1 MADIVIPGEISG
13 RRYGFTIS
21 GAEPTIDERKRI
33 DAILRQQEGAFAKD
47 YEQKYGQS
55 ATPGQGSG
63 FLNRA
68 GEFGKGIGAGV
79 VGTLENVS
87 LGAAAL
93 LPQNLEDPTRE
104 FIRSTGYALTPQA
117 DIGLED
123 TIEGKLGQG
132 LGSFATFGLASS
144 IPYAGPIIAGLSGM
158 GEASE
163 RAYAADA
170 TPEQRALATAF
181 GAPIGLFELLPVKSL
196 GFLKNN
202 FSSYLGKIF
211 LEGGI
216 EGAQE
221 AASELAQNLV
231 EQGIYNPEKGT
242 IEGTG
247 ESFGVGAGTGAI
259 VQALLGLLPGK
270 TRGGAATTTPDQAE
284 MFPTEDLGQA
294 PARATPDQAE
304 MFPTENLG
312 QAPAQPDERQL
323 DLFNPEQI
331 AQRARDERQLDLFDN
346 PEQIAQRARDEAIA
360 ILREE
365 TEFAKRVAQT
375 ASRTASLDTLGAA
388 DPEEAKIA
396 ETAAEAD
403 RRAEEAALANKTA
416 PAFGAV
422 IDLPAFND
430 EEFDAQADAIA
441 AARPQPA
448 KTVVA
453 EPVTAQLDLAAQKL
467 AAEKLKS
474 TVDAPQRDLFGGG
487 TEDAVI
493 ESGNQPSDSV
503 LEQGDTGADTGGGSS
518 AGTGKADN
526 QRLGDGQPP
535 TADVG
540 TGEGIQ
546 SSALIN
552 RVKATLK
559 KEATTGLKG
568 TDATKPIQALNI
580 IANMTVGGQK
590 IGREKATLIV
600 KDLQK
605 QGFLEEPNF
614 RGEAKL
620 SSTRNDAP
628 AGAVAQPSTLD
639 TPIAP
644 PQLNID
650 NPAGTWLEGKIE
662 RAQKDKAD
670 AEPDTYK
677 ANLGNSAGVTGWFEK
692 PLNLDPKMLAKFKGA
707 MGEEKIRTSSPKLKR
722 LQKDIAEEGYKP
734 EAILIHVREDGTP
747 FIVDGNHRVT
757 EAAASGRQSIPVEIK
772 YLRGAEAVDGPLNPS
787 ILSGNAAADG
797 TEITT
802 ALLDTW
808 GVPKLAPAYK
818 AVENREEDT
827 IIRAELRKLVNNEYF
842 KGNKEAIRNFLDE
855 EPTLFDLAAAD
866 AAQEGSDPTASLMQA
881 PTPKAPELG
890 QTGLDFNAP
899 APVETKG
906 QPFLPLLQTQ
916 GGTEQRLLPVQTIG
930 TGYYA
935 QTEDGQDESIGGTE
949 LLSVES
955 LAGFNERIKR
965 DKLEPTGV
973 VAPFKPSAG
982 TGPNA
987 APGGPTPVGATFKPV
1002 FRGMGR
1008 EVPVDVQK
1016 LVKKGKV
1023 TPAQYDAIEANME
1036 RQANA
1041 VQTAKLRE
1049 LWDKQWPMPTAA
1061 ELEVAIGKFLDA
1073 NPDRREAYSTVNLA
1087 NYKPNDLLDHPRL
1100 ALEFFIAENDRT
1112 EVDPTTSRDKKR
1124 IVNLLAPRQGDV
1136 AKGQSKE
1143 DRTEARHAKTYF
1155 GKYARP
1161 VDAFW
1166 HIAADVKAKRTG
1178 YRDAKNKEQS
1188 DLDKADESKL
1198 QALGLSDKLS
1208 AAESVFFKGTSQ
1220 SNAEAA
1226 MRWVNKNL
1234 SPEAQFEIKKFLNLE
1249 GGGERRL
1256 KNRRIIDIAK
1266 GAAGQDRARV
1276 TEDQRN
1282 QLQEQIAAEGLLQN
1296 ALSNTLAIRLALQA
1310 VYSKEEIDYLR
1321 YEQRKTPRK
1330 GKEANVDYVL
1340 RDFQERTG
1348 IDPEKLTDNEV
1359 IGVYDDYIFQNLTYP
1374 RQRLEEL
1381 GAAYANATA
1390 GKVIVKRKSGADQV
1404 QGLRAAE
1411 IEKFIN
1417 DIKKGSTTN
1426 STNARIYSMES
1437 MLDEQLHPGVIGA
1450 LRNGDIKLALRALER
1465 TAADPIIASLARRLI
1480 PFIGDL
1486 KIVFKNGVTFAG
1498 QPALGIYDGATNT
1511 ATLNDNM
1518 PISANT
1524 LLHEIAHAATAT
1536 EIAKPNSPV
1545 RAQLEELLNDVRE
1558 RLIEEGQVVPAN
1570 VDEFIAESMSNPAF
1584 RKAMARIH
1592 PKGKTLSALD
1602 RFLNTVGN
1610 FLRRIIALPTKDIN
1624 TAMDVADTAINS
1636 ILAPSAAS
1644 RDVGIMPRLSTPQ
1657 GVKNIISNLGAIA
1670 DSFVPMDAKAK
1681 QRYADDFKGWLN
1693 GASDVTKNVLLGLSN
1708 FHILTDVAV
1717 KYNIIG
1723 AFDLGKV
1730 MRELGSSSMQSDQE
1744 VDGVLKTAQTWVKK
1758 NPQMKATFDRIVT
1771 QSTIWGVLPGKSR
1784 DQAVLAYG
1792 KDKKKFAKWEQL
1804 NKEWNKNL
1812 NKEGRELY
1820 NLMRSLYEKQYNK
1833 LRDAIFAKID
1843 YATAGNPELAKRL
1856 KLGLFA
1862 KLFQKNTMEPYF
1874 PLARRGRYWI
1884 EYNAR
1889 TENGIEVV
1897 KESFAKPMERDRAMA
1912 DLQAEAALPGNPSNL
1927 SLNRDG
1933 TIEGLTKYNGNDI
1946 FSKSN
1951 APDAQF
1957 VQEIV
1962 KLVKAKAAMSSDP
1975 KIKDR
1980 SAQLEEEIV
1989 NLFIDALPETSFF
2002 RSLQR
2007 RKNTPGYI
2015 EDSID
2020 AMRVKGYS
2028 LGRQAAR
2035 YEKSIEMRS
2044 IVDNLKSQLRYNADE
2059 TKASVIRE
2067 LIERANMVMYPTTG
2081 GFERA
2086 YQAANRTAFL
2096 YTLGFNA
2103 SSAIVNL
2110 SSIPIVVLPYLA
2122 GRYGYAKTAKAM
2134 QAATGLYMGSGFN
2147 REVNLPTEF
2156 MGNITTNV
2164 RTAPSIDNYFVLDA
2178 AGKFTLRTDIEL
2190 HVDPVK
2196 AAAKRKALTDIIP
2209 LLEMSMREG
2218 QLNRSIFYDAAGLED
2233 MGRARS
2239 MSDKIQ
2245 AAAGSMFHQV
2255 ERFNRQVT
2263 LVAAYNLEMEK
2274 LAANT
2279 QMSLEEKQTAAA
2291 EKAIYQATESGGGA
2305 TMDMAPRYAQ
2315 QGFTRVALMFKNY
2328 GMTIAYM
2335 QIKMIKQLAQNIA
2348 PGNDAESKAL
2358 RNMAMKQLLGLN
2370 LSAGLLAGV
2379 GGMPIYGVLSTM
2391 ADLLLLDDDE
2401 EDADMVTRRFL
2412 TEGWYKGWIT
2422 ELTGMDFAAR
2432 VGLND
2437 LLFRSNRY
2445 NNNPSEADVLMQQ
2458 IGGPAWSTGTQI
2470 WGGLTEFATGKS
2482 ASGGPGDRMRGLENM
2497 MPASVRNVLKTG
2509 RFAYDGMEATTRRR
2523 DPIIDDMSFNQ
2534 LMGQFFGFA
2543 PAELS
2548 LQQEI
2553 NSQLTRISTT
2563 LGQRRTNLM
2572 RRYYAAVRFQDTGGM
2587 QEIAQEIQDFNSD
2600 VGTRFPKA
2608 ILNGKTLRK
2617 SLTQN
2622 VRTTAKMHNG
2632 ITLNPLF
2639 ENELRLL
2646 AQLYNQ

>member
-1 MADIVIPGEISG
+1 M
-13 RRYGFTIS
+13 
-21 GAEPTIDERKRI
+21 
-33 DAILRQQEGAFAKD
+33 
-47 YEQKYGQS
+47 
-55 ATPGQGSG
+55 
-63 FLNRA
+63 
-68 GEFGKGIGAGV
+68 
-79 VGTLENVS
+79 
-87 LGAAAL
+87 
-93 LPQNLEDPTRE
+93 
-104 FIRSTGYALTPQA
+104 
-117 DIGLED
+117 
-123 TIEGKLGQG
+123 
-132 LGSFATFGLASS
+132 
-144 IPYAGPIIAGLSGM
+144 
-158 GEASE
+158 
-163 RAYAADA
+163 
-170 TPEQRALATAF
+170 
-181 GAPIGLFELLPVKSL
+181 
-196 GFLKNN
+196 
-202 FSSYLGKIF
+202 
-211 LEGGI
+211 
-216 EGAQE
+216 
-221 AASELAQNLV
+221 
-231 EQGIYNPEKGT
+231 
-242 IEGTG
+242 
-247 ESFGVGAGTGAI
+247 
-259 VQALLGLLPGK
+259 
-270 TRGGAATTTPDQAE
+270 
-284 MFPTEDLGQA
+284 
-294 PARATPDQAE
+294 
-304 MFPTENLG
+304 
-312 QAPAQPDERQL
+312 
-323 DLFNPEQI
+323 
-331 AQRARDERQLDLFDN
+331 
-346 PEQIAQRARDEAIA
+346 
-360 ILREE
+360 
-365 TEFAKRVAQT
+365 
-375 ASRTASLDTLGAA
+375 
-388 DPEEAKIA
+388 
-396 ETAAEAD
+396 
-403 RRAEEAALANKTA
+403 
-416 PAFGAV
+416 
-422 IDLPAFND
+422 
-430 EEFDAQADAIA
+430 
-441 AARPQPA
+441 
-448 KTVVA
+448 
-453 EPVTAQLDLAAQKL
+453 
-467 AAEKLKS
+467 
-474 TVDAPQRDLFGGG
+474 
-487 TEDAVI
+487 
-493 ESGNQPSDSV
+493 
-503 LEQGDTGADTGGGSS
+503 
-518 AGTGKADN
+518 
-526 QRLGDGQPP
+526 
-535 TADVG
+535 
-540 TGEGIQ
+540 
-546 SSALIN
+546 
-552 RVKATLK
+552 
-559 KEATTGLKG
+559 
-568 TDATKPIQALNI
+568 
-580 IANMTVGGQK
+580 
-590 IGREKATLIV
+590 
-600 KDLQK
+600 
-605 QGFLEEPNF
+605 
-614 RGEAKL
+614 
-620 SSTRNDAP
+620 
-628 AGAVAQPSTLD
+628 
-639 TPIAP
+639 
-644 PQLNID
+644 
-650 NPAGTWLEGKIE
+650 
-662 RAQKDKAD
+662 
-670 AEPDTYK
+670 
-677 ANLGNSAGVTGWFEK
+677 
-692 PLNLDPKMLAKFKGA
+692 
-707 MGEEKIRTSSPKLKR
+707 
-722 LQKDIAEEGYKP
+722 
-734 EAILIHVREDGTP
+734 
-747 FIVDGNHRVT
+747 
-757 EAAASGRQSIPVEIK
+757 
-772 YLRGAEAVDGPLNPS
+772 
-787 ILSGNAAADG
+787 
-797 TEITT
+797 
-802 ALLDTW
+802 
-808 GVPKLAPAYK
+808 
-818 AVENREEDT
+818 
-827 IIRAELRKLVNNEYF
+827 
-842 KGNKEAIRNFLDE
+842 
-855 EPTLFDLAAAD
+855 
-866 AAQEGSDPTASLMQA
+866 
-881 PTPKAPELG
+881 
-890 QTGLDFNAP
+890 
-899 APVETKG
+899 
-906 QPFLPLLQTQ
+906 
-916 GGTEQRLLPVQTIG
+916 
-930 TGYYA
+930 
-935 QTEDGQDESIGGTE
+935 
-949 LLSVES
+949 
-955 LAGFNERIKR
+955 
-965 DKLEPTGV
+965 
-973 VAPFKPSAG
+973 
-982 TGPNA
+982 
-987 APGGPTPVGATFKPV
+987 
-1002 FRGMGR
+1002 
-1008 EVPVDVQK
+1008 
-1016 LVKKGKV
+1016 
-1023 TPAQYDAIEANME
+1023 
-1036 RQANA
+1036 
-1041 VQTAKLRE
+1041 
-1049 LWDKQWPMPTAA
+1049 
-1061 ELEVAIGKFLDA
+1061 
-1073 NPDRREAYSTVNLA
+1073 
-1087 NYKPNDLLDHPRL
+1087 
-1100 ALEFFIAENDRT
+1100 
-1112 EVDPTTSRDKKR
+1112 
-1124 IVNLLAPRQGDV
+1124 
-1136 AKGQSKE
+1136 
-1143 DRTEARHAKTYF
+1143 
-1155 GKYARP
+1155 
-1161 VDAFW
+1161 
-1166 HIAADVKAKRTG
+1166 KAKRTG

-1188 DLDKADESKL
+1188 DLDKADEREL
-1198 QALGLSDKLS
+1198 QTLGLSDKLS
-1208 AAESVFFKGTSQ
+1208 AAESVFFEGTSQ

-1321 YEQRKTPRK
+1321 YGQTKTPRK
-1330 GKEANVDYVL
+1330 GKEDNFDYVL
-1340 RDFQERTG
+1340 RDFQKRTG
-1348 IDPEKLTDNEV
+1348 IDPEALTDNEV

-1381 GAAYANATA
+1381 GAAYADAKA
-1390 GKVIVKRKSGADQV
+1390 GKFTAEKKSVPDQV
-1404 QGLRAAE
+1404 WDLQAAGL
-1411 IEKFIN
+1411 EKFIN
-1417 DIKKGSTTN
+1417 EMDKGFTTN

-1524 LLHEIAHAATAT
+1524 LLHEIAHASTAK

-1717 KYNIIG
+1717 KFNIRG

-1744 VDGVLKTAQTWVKK
+1744 VDGVLIIAQTWVKK

-2553 NSQLTRISTT
+2553 NSQLTRINTT

-2608 ILNGKTLRK
+2608 ILNGENLRK

-2639 ENELRLL
+2639 ENELRFL

>member
-33 DAILRQQEGAFAKD
+33 DAILRQQEGTFAKN

-132 LGSFATFGLASS
+132 LGSFAAFGAATLAN
-144 IPYAGPIIAGLSGM
+144 PLLAAGVAGLSGM

-170 TPEQRALATAF
+170 TPEQRALAIAY
-181 GAPIGLFELLPVKSL
+181 GAPIGLTEILPIKSL

-202 FSSYLGKIF
+202 FTSYLGKAL

-221 AASELAQNLV
+221 AAANIAQNLV

-247 ESFGVGAGTGAI
+247 ESFGVGAGTGII
-259 VQALLGLLPGK
+259 VQLLLGLLPGK
-270 TRGGAATTTPDQAE
+270 TRRGAATTTPDQAE

-323 DLFNPEQI
+323 DLFNPEQT

-346 PEQIAQRARDEAIA
+346 PEQIAQRAQDEAIA

-396 ETAAEAD
+396 EAAAEAD
-403 RRAEEAALANKTA
+403 RRAEEADPANKTA

-422 IDLPAFND
+422 IDLPTFND
-430 EEFDAQADAIA
+430 EEFDAQAEGIV

-487 TEDAVI
+487 TENAVI

-518 AGTGKADN
+518 AGTGKAVD
-526 QRLGDGQPP
+526 QRLGDGKPQ
-535 TADVG
+535 AANVG
-540 TGEGIQ
+540 TGEGI
-546 SSALIN
+546 
-552 RVKATLK
+552 
-559 KEATTGLKG
+559 
-568 TDATKPIQALNI
+568 
-580 IANMTVGGQK
+580 
-590 IGREKATLIV
+590 
-600 KDLQK
+600 
-605 QGFLEEPNF
+605 
-614 RGEAKL
+614 
-620 SSTRNDAP
+620 
-628 AGAVAQPSTLD
+628 QPSTLD
-639 TPIAP
+639 TPIATFTTEKGSTYELFP
-644 PQLNID
+644 DATTTRNRAPRDDNEVSGPQPRSSKTIFMSTKAVNDWGPLFQNTEVPVQLVPLAD
-650 NPAGTWLEGKIE
+650 NKAKLVHLKNYGPKKAG
-662 RAQKDKAD
+662 DD
-670 AEPDTYK
+670 ASGIFDFT
-677 ANLGNSAGVTGWFEK
+677 TT
-692 PLNLDPKMLAKFKGA
+692 PKMGL
-707 MGEEKIRTSSPKLKR
+707 
-722 LQKDIAEEGYKP
+722 
-734 EAILIHVREDGTP
+734 H
-747 FIVDGNHRVT
+747 
-757 EAAASGRQSIPVEIK
+757 PVEIADSTNSD
-772 YLRGAEAVDGPLNPS
+772 RRN
-787 ILSGNAAADG
+787 IHFGNKIVSLDAAADG

-881 PTPKAPELG
+881 PTPKAPKLG

-899 APVETKG
+899 ARVETKG
-906 QPFLPLLQTQ
+906 QPFLPLSQTQ
-916 GGTEQRLLPVQTIG
+916 GGTGPRLLPVQTIG

-949 LLSVES
+949 LLPVES
-955 LAGFNERIKR
+955 LADFNERIRR
-965 DKLEPTGV
+965 DKLEPAGV

-987 APGGPTPVGATFKPV
+987 APGGPTRVDATLAPVP
-1002 FRGMGR
+1002 RGMGR
-1008 EVPVDVQK
+1008 EVPEDVQK
-1016 LVKKGKV
+1016 LAKRGKV
-1023 TPAQYDAIEANME
+1023 TPAQADAILANME
-1036 RQANA
+1036 LQANA
-1041 VQTAKLRE
+1041 VQTAELRK
-1049 LWDKQWPMPTAA
+1049 LWDKRWPMPTAA
-1061 ELEVAIGKFLDA
+1061 ELEVAIRKFLDA

-1112 EVDPTTSRDKKR
+1112 EVDPTTSKDKKR

-1256 KNRRIIDIAK
+1256 KNRRIIDVAK

-1310 VYSKEEIDYLR
+1310 GYSKEEIDYIR
-1321 YEQRKTPRK
+1321 YGQSKTPRK
-1330 GKEANVDYVL
+1330 GKEDNFGYVL
-1340 RDFQERTG
+1340 RDFQKRTG
-1348 IDPEKLTDNEV
+1348 IDPETLTDNEV

-1390 GKVIVKRKSGADQV
+1390 GKVIVKRKSVAAQV
-1404 QGLRAAE
+1404 WDLQAEGLEERLNN
-1411 IEKFIN
+1411 IN
-1417 DIKKGSTTN
+1417 KQIIVGQYKAIS
-1426 STNARIYSMES
+1426 ARIFDMES

-1524 LLHEIAHAATAT
+1524 LLHEIAHASTAT

-1717 KYNIIG
+1717 KYNIRG

-1744 VDGVLKTAQTWVKK
+1744 VDGVLIIAQTWVKK

-2553 NSQLTRISTT
+2553 NSQLTRINTT

-2608 ILNGKTLRK
+2608 ILNGENLRK

-2639 ENELRLL
+2639 ENELRFL

>member
-33 DAILRQQEGAFAKD
+33 DAILRQQEGTFAKN

-68 GEFGKGIGAGV
+68 GEFGKGIVGGA

-87 LGAAAL
+87 LGASTL

-132 LGSFATFGLASS
+132 LGSFATFGLASR
-144 IPYAGPIIAGLSGM
+144 IPYAGPIVAGLSGM

-181 GAPIGLFELLPVKSL
+181 GAPIGLSELLPIKSL

-270 TRGGAATTTPDQAE
+270 TRGGAVTTTPDQAE

-323 DLFNPEQI
+323 DLFNPEQT

-396 ETAAEAD
+396 EAAAEAD
-403 RRAEEAALANKTA
+403 RLAEEAALANKTA
-416 PAFGAV
+416 PALGTV
-422 IDLPAFND
+422 IGLPALND
-430 EEFDAQADAIA
+430 EEFDAQAEEIV

-467 AAEKLKS
+467 AAEKLKP
-474 TVDAPQRDLFGGG
+474 TVDAPQGDLFGGE

-493 ESGNQPSDSV
+493 ESGNQPSDGV
-503 LEQGDTGADTGGGSS
+503 LKQGDTGADTGGGSS
-518 AGTGKADN
+518 AGTGKADD
-526 QRLGDGQPP
+526 QRLGDGQPKA
-535 TADVG
+535 ADVG
-540 TGEGIQ
+540 TGEGVQ
-546 SSALIN
+546 PSALIN
-552 RVKATLK
+552 RVKAKLE

-568 TDATKPIQALNI
+568 TAATAPIQARKI
-580 IANMTVGGQK
+580 IENMKVGGQK
-590 IGREKATLIV
+590 IGREKATSIV
-600 KDLQK
+600 KDLQE
-605 QGFLEEPNF
+605 QGFLEESNF

-620 SSTRNDAP
+620 SPTRNDAP

-644 PQLNID
+644 P
-650 NPAGTWLEGKIE
+650 
-662 RAQKDKAD
+662 
-670 AEPDTYK
+670 
-677 ANLGNSAGVTGWFEK
+677 
-692 PLNLDPKMLAKFKGA
+692 
-707 MGEEKIRTSSPKLKR
+707 
-722 LQKDIAEEGYKP
+722 
-734 EAILIHVREDGTP
+734 
-747 FIVDGNHRVT
+747 
-757 EAAASGRQSIPVEIK
+757 
-772 YLRGAEAVDGPLNPS
+772 
-787 ILSGNAAADG
+787 AADG

-899 APVETKG
+899 ARVETKG
-906 QPFLPLLQTQ
+906 QPFLPLSQTQ
-916 GGTEQRLLPVQTIG
+916 GGTEPRLLPVQTIG

-949 LLSVES
+949 LLPGES
-955 LAGFNERIKR
+955 LADFNERIRR
-965 DKLEPTGV
+965 DKLEPAGV

-982 TGPNA
+982 TGRNA
-987 APGGPTPVGATFKPV
+987 APGGPTRVGATLAPV
-1002 FRGMGR
+1002 PRGMGR
-1008 EVPVDVQK
+1008 EVPADVQK
-1016 LVKKGKV
+1016 LVKRGKV
-1023 TPAQYDAIEANME
+1023 TPVQFDAIVANME

-1041 VQTAKLRE
+1041 VQTAELRK
-1049 LWDKQWPMPTAA
+1049 LWDKRWPMPTAA
-1061 ELEVAIGKFLDA
+1061 ELEVAIRKFLDA

-1112 EVDPTTSRDKKR
+1112 EVDPTTSKDKKR

-1188 DLDKADESKL
+1188 DLDKADERKL
-1198 QALGLSDKLS
+1198 QTLGLSDKLS
-1208 AAESVFFKGTSQ
+1208 AAESVFFAGTSQ

-1256 KNRRIIDIAK
+1256 KNRRIIDVAK

-1310 VYSKEEIDYLR
+1310 GYSKEEIDYIR
-1321 YEQRKTPRK
+1321 YGQSKTPRK
-1330 GKEANVDYVL
+1330 GKEDNFGYVL
-1340 RDFQERTG
+1340 RDFQKRTG
-1348 IDPEKLTDNEV
+1348 IDPETLTDNEV

-1381 GAAYANATA
+1381 GAAYADAKA
-1390 GKVIVKRKSGADQV
+1390 GKVIVKRKSGAAQLWDLQAE
-1404 QGLRAAE
+1404 GLEERLNN
-1411 IEKFIN
+1411 IN
-1417 DIKKGSTTN
+1417 KRIIVGQYATKAIS
-1426 STNARIYSMES
+1426 ARIFDMES

-1744 VDGVLKTAQTWVKK
+1744 VDGVLIIAQTWVKK

-2044 IVDNLKSQLRYNADE
+2044 IVEKLKSQLRYNADE

-2422 ELTGMDFAAR
+2422 ELTGMDISAR

-2497 MPASVRNVLKTG
+2497 LPASVRNVLKTG

-2553 NSQLTRISTT
+2553 NSQLTRINTT

-2600 VGTRFPKA
+2600 VGTRYPKA
-2608 ILNGKTLRK
+2608 ILNGENLRK

-2639 ENELRLL
+2639 ENELRFL

>member
-1 MADIVIPGEISG
+1 VIG
-13 RRYGFTIS
+13 
-21 GAEPTIDERKRI
+21 
-33 DAILRQQEGAFAKD
+33 
-47 YEQKYGQS
+47 
-55 ATPGQGSG
+55 
-63 FLNRA
+63 
-68 GEFGKGIGAGV
+68 
-79 VGTLENVS
+79 
-87 LGAAAL
+87 
-93 LPQNLEDPTRE
+93 
-104 FIRSTGYALTPQA
+104 
-117 DIGLED
+117 
-123 TIEGKLGQG
+123 
-132 LGSFATFGLASS
+132 
-144 IPYAGPIIAGLSGM
+144 
-158 GEASE
+158 
-163 RAYAADA
+163 
-170 TPEQRALATAF
+170 
-181 GAPIGLFELLPVKSL
+181 
-196 GFLKNN
+196 
-202 FSSYLGKIF
+202 
-211 LEGGI
+211 
-216 EGAQE
+216 
-221 AASELAQNLV
+221 
-231 EQGIYNPEKGT
+231 
-242 IEGTG
+242 
-247 ESFGVGAGTGAI
+247 
-259 VQALLGLLPGK
+259 
-270 TRGGAATTTPDQAE
+270 
-284 MFPTEDLGQA
+284 
-294 PARATPDQAE
+294 
-304 MFPTENLG
+304 
-312 QAPAQPDERQL
+312 
-323 DLFNPEQI
+323 
-331 AQRARDERQLDLFDN
+331 
-346 PEQIAQRARDEAIA
+346 
-360 ILREE
+360 
-365 TEFAKRVAQT
+365 
-375 ASRTASLDTLGAA
+375 
-388 DPEEAKIA
+388 
-396 ETAAEAD
+396 
-403 RRAEEAALANKTA
+403 
-416 PAFGAV
+416 
-422 IDLPAFND
+422 LPAFND
-430 EEFDAQADAIA
+430 EEFDAGAEELITARENEEARRKQENRWLGLDANGQTPQMRALNEQAAKARVDLKKRQEQNALRDKQERDA
-441 AARPQPA
+441 AAAEEA
-448 KTVVA
+448 KEAA
-453 EPVTAQLDLAAQKL
+453 EKAAEEAAAQKL

-474 TVDAPQRDLFGGG
+474 TVDAPQTRDLFAA
-487 TEDAVI
+487 EVSNRKPHAVI

-518 AGTGKADN
+518 AGTGKADD
-526 QRLGDGQPP
+526 QRLGDGKPQA
-535 TADVG
+535 ADVG

-546 SSALIN
+546 
-552 RVKATLK
+552 
-559 KEATTGLKG
+559 
-568 TDATKPIQALNI
+568 
-580 IANMTVGGQK
+580 
-590 IGREKATLIV
+590 
-600 KDLQK
+600 
-605 QGFLEEPNF
+605 
-614 RGEAKL
+614 
-620 SSTRNDAP
+620 
-628 AGAVAQPSTLD
+628 PSTLD
-639 TPIAP
+639 TPIATFTTEKGSTYELFP
-644 PQLNID
+644 DATTTRNRAPRDDNEVSGPQPRSSKTIFMSTKAVNDWGPLFQNTEVPVQLVPLAD
-650 NPAGTWLEGKIE
+650 NKAKLVHLKNYGPKKAG
-662 RAQKDKAD
+662 DD
-670 AEPDTYK
+670 ASGIFDFT
-677 ANLGNSAGVTGWFEK
+677 TT
-692 PLNLDPKMLAKFKGA
+692 PKMGL
-707 MGEEKIRTSSPKLKR
+707 
-722 LQKDIAEEGYKP
+722 
-734 EAILIHVREDGTP
+734 H
-747 FIVDGNHRVT
+747 
-757 EAAASGRQSIPVEIK
+757 PVEIADSTNSD
-772 YLRGAEAVDGPLNPS
+772 RRN
-787 ILSGNAAADG
+787 IHFGNKIVSLDAAADG

-866 AAQEGSDPTASLMQA
+866 AAQEGSDPTASLMRA

-899 APVETKG
+899 ARVETKG
-906 QPFLPLLQTQ
+906 QPFLPLSQTQ

-949 LLSVES
+949 LLPVES
-955 LAGFNERIKR
+955 LADFNERIKR
-965 DKLEPTGV
+965 DKLEPAGV

-987 APGGPTPVGATFKPV
+987 APGGPTRVGATLAPV
-1002 FRGMGR
+1002 PRGMGR
-1008 EVPVDVQK
+1008 EVPEDVQELAK
-1016 LVKKGKV
+1016 RGKV
-1023 TPAQYDAIEANME
+1023 TPAQADAIVANME

-1041 VQTAKLRE
+1041 VQTAELRK
-1049 LWDKQWPMPTAA
+1049 LWDKRWPMPTAA

-1112 EVDPTTSRDKKR
+1112 EVDPTTSKDKKR
-1124 IVNLLAPRQGDV
+1124 IVNLLDPRQGDV

-1143 DRTEARHAKTYF
+1143 DRNKARTEARHAKTYF

-1188 DLDKADESKL
+1188 DLDKADERKL
-1198 QALGLSDKLS
+1198 QTLGLSDKLS
-1208 AAESVFFKGTSQ
+1208 AAESVFFEGTSQ

-1256 KNRRIIDIAK
+1256 KNRRIIDVAK

-1321 YEQRKTPRK
+1321 YGQSKTPRK
-1330 GKEANVDYVL
+1330 GKEDNFDYVL
-1340 RDFQERTG
+1340 RDFQKRTG
-1348 IDPEKLTDNEV
+1348 IDPETLTDNEV

-1381 GAAYANATA
+1381 GAAYANAKA
-1390 GKVIVKRKSGADQV
+1390 GKVIVKRKSAEAQLWDLQAE
-1404 QGLRAAE
+1404 GLGERLNN
-1411 IEKFIN
+1411 IN
-1417 DIKKGSTTN
+1417 KQIIVGQYATKAIS
-1426 STNARIYSMES
+1426 ARIFDMES

-1524 LLHEIAHAATAT
+1524 LLHEIAHASTAK

-1681 QRYADDFKGWLN
+1681 QKYADDFKGWLN

-1717 KYNIIG
+1717 KFNIRG

-1744 VDGVLKTAQTWVKK
+1744 VDGVLIIAQTWVKK

-2379 GGMPIYGVLSTM
+2379 GGTPIYGVLSTM

-2422 ELTGMDFAAR
+2422 ELTGMDISAR

-2497 MPASVRNVLKTG
+2497 LPASVRNVLKTG

-2534 LMGQFFGFA
+2534 LMGQFFGFT

-2553 NSQLTRISTT
+2553 NSQLTRINTT

-2608 ILNGKTLRK
+2608 ILNGENLRK

-2639 ENELRLL
+2639 ENELRFL

>member
-47 YEQKYGQS
+47 YGQKYGQS

-68 GEFGKGIGAGV
+68 GEFGKGIVGGA

-132 LGSFATFGLASS
+132 LGSFAAFGAATLAN
-144 IPYAGPIIAGLSGM
+144 PLLAAGVAGLSGM

-170 TPEQRALATAF
+170 TPEQRALAIAY
-181 GAPIGLFELLPVKSL
+181 GAPIGLTEILPIKSL

-202 FSSYLGKIF
+202 FTSYLGKAL

-221 AASELAQNLV
+221 AAANIAQNLV

-247 ESFGVGAGTGAI
+247 ESFGVGAGTGII
-259 VQALLGLLPGK
+259 VQLLLGLLPGK

-284 MFPTEDLGQA
+284 MFPTENLGQA

-323 DLFNPEQI
+323 DLFNPEQT

-346 PEQIAQRARDEAIA
+346 PEQIAQRARDEATA

-375 ASRTASLDTLGAA
+375 ASRTASLDTLGAT

-416 PAFGAV
+416 PALGTV
-422 IDLPAFND
+422 IGLPALND
-430 EEFDAQADAIA
+430 EEFDAQAEEIV

-467 AAEKLKS
+467 AAEKLKP
-474 TVDAPQRDLFGGG
+474 TVDAPQGDLFGGG

-518 AGTGKADN
+518 AGTREAVD
-526 QRLGDGQPP
+526 QRLGDGEPP

-546 SSALIN
+546 
-552 RVKATLK
+552 
-559 KEATTGLKG
+559 
-568 TDATKPIQALNI
+568 
-580 IANMTVGGQK
+580 
-590 IGREKATLIV
+590 
-600 KDLQK
+600 
-605 QGFLEEPNF
+605 
-614 RGEAKL
+614 
-620 SSTRNDAP
+620 
-628 AGAVAQPSTLD
+628 PSTLD
-639 TPIAP
+639 TPIATFTTEKGSTYELFP
-644 PQLNID
+644 DATTTRNRAPRDDNEVSGPQPRSSKTIFMSTKAVNDWGPLFQNTEVPVQLVPLAD
-650 NPAGTWLEGKIE
+650 NKAKLVHLKNYGPKKAG
-662 RAQKDKAD
+662 DD
-670 AEPDTYK
+670 ASGIFDFT
-677 ANLGNSAGVTGWFEK
+677 TT
-692 PLNLDPKMLAKFKGA
+692 PKMGL
-707 MGEEKIRTSSPKLKR
+707 
-722 LQKDIAEEGYKP
+722 
-734 EAILIHVREDGTP
+734 H
-747 FIVDGNHRVT
+747 
-757 EAAASGRQSIPVEIK
+757 PVEIADSTNSD
-772 YLRGAEAVDGPLNPS
+772 RRN
-787 ILSGNAAADG
+787 IHFGNKIVSLDAAADG

-899 APVETKG
+899 ARVETKG

-973 VAPFKPSAG
+973 VAPFKPSAE

-987 APGGPTPVGATFKPV
+987 APGGPTPVGATFAPV
-1002 FRGMGR
+1002 PRGMGR

-1016 LVKKGKV
+1016 LVKRGKV
-1023 TPAQYDAIEANME
+1023 TPAQYDAIIANME

-1041 VQTAKLRE
+1041 EQTAKLRE

-1112 EVDPTTSRDKKR
+1112 EVDPTTSKDKKR

-1143 DRTEARHAKTYF
+1143 DRNKARTEARHAKTYF

-1188 DLDKADESKL
+1188 DLGKTDESKL

-1208 AAESVFFKGTSQ
+1208 AAESVFFEGTSQ

-1256 KNRRIIDIAK
+1256 KNRRIIDVAK
-1266 GAAGQDRARV
+1266 GVAGQDRARV

-1282 QLQEQIAAEGLLQN
+1282 QLQEQITAEGLLQN

-1310 VYSKEEIDYLR
+1310 VDSKEEIDYLR
-1321 YEQRKTPRK
+1321 YGQRKTPRK

-1348 IDPEKLTDNEV
+1348 IDPEKLTNNEV
-1359 IGVYDDYIFQNLTYP
+1359 IGVYDDYIFQNITYP

-1381 GAAYANATA
+1381 GAANANAKA
-1390 GKVIVKRKSGADQV
+1390 GKFTAERKSVAAQLWD
-1404 QGLRAAE
+1404 LRAEDLGEYLNTANKR
-1411 IEKFIN
+1411 IIVGQYKAI
-1417 DIKKGSTTN
+1417 S
-1426 STNARIYSMES
+1426 ARIFDMES

-1744 VDGVLKTAQTWVKK
+1744 VDGVLIIAQTWVKK

-2553 NSQLTRISTT
+2553 NSQLTRINTT

-2608 ILNGKTLRK
+2608 ILNGENLRK

-2639 ENELRLL
+2639 ENELRFL

>member
-33 DAILRQQEGAFAKD
+33 DAILRQQEGTFAKN

-68 GEFGKGIGAGV
+68 GEFGKGIVGGA

-87 LGAAAL
+87 LGASTL

-132 LGSFATFGLASS
+132 LGSFATFGLASR
-144 IPYAGPIIAGLSGM
+144 IPYAGPIVAGLSGM

-181 GAPIGLFELLPVKSL
+181 GAPIGLSELLPIKSL

-270 TRGGAATTTPDQAE
+270 TRGGAVTTTPDQAE

-323 DLFNPEQI
+323 DLFNPEQT

-396 ETAAEAD
+396 EAAAEAD
-403 RRAEEAALANKTA
+403 RLAEEAALANKTA
-416 PAFGAV
+416 PALGTV
-422 IDLPAFND
+422 IGLPALND
-430 EEFDAQADAIA
+430 EEFDAQAEKIV

-467 AAEKLKS
+467 AAEKLKP
-474 TVDAPQRDLFGGG
+474 TVDAPQKDLFGGG

-518 AGTGKADN
+518 AGTGKADD
-526 QRLGDGQPP
+526 QRLGDGEPP

-540 TGEGIQ
+540 TGEG
-546 SSALIN
+546 
-552 RVKATLK
+552 V
-559 KEATTGLKG
+559 
-568 TDATKPIQALNI
+568 
-580 IANMTVGGQK
+580 
-590 IGREKATLIV
+590 
-600 KDLQK
+600 
-605 QGFLEEPNF
+605 
-614 RGEAKL
+614 
-620 SSTRNDAP
+620 
-628 AGAVAQPSTLD
+628 QPSTLD
-639 TPIAP
+639 TPIATFTTEKGSTYELFP
-644 PQLNID
+644 DATTTRNRAPRDDNEVSGPQPRSGKTIFMSTEAVNDWGPIFQNTEVPVQLVPLAD
-650 NPAGTWLEGKIE
+650 NKAKLVHLKDYGPKKAG
-662 RAQKDKAD
+662 DD
-670 AEPDTYK
+670 ASGIFDFT
-677 ANLGNSAGVTGWFEK
+677 TT
-692 PLNLDPKMLAKFKGA
+692 PKMGL
-707 MGEEKIRTSSPKLKR
+707 
-722 LQKDIAEEGYKP
+722 
-734 EAILIHVREDGTP
+734 H
-747 FIVDGNHRVT
+747 
-757 EAAASGRQSIPVEIK
+757 PVEIADSTNSD
-772 YLRGAEAVDGPLNPS
+772 RRN
-787 ILSGNAAADG
+787 IHFGNKIVSLDAAADG

-899 APVETKG
+899 ARVETKG
-906 QPFLPLLQTQ
+906 QPFLPLSQTQ
-916 GGTEQRLLPVQTIG
+916 GGTEPRLLPVQTIG

-949 LLSVES
+949 LLPGES
-955 LAGFNERIKR
+955 LADFNERIRR
-965 DKLEPTGV
+965 DKLEPAGV

-982 TGPNA
+982 TGRNA
-987 APGGPTPVGATFKPV
+987 APGGPTRVGATLGPV
-1002 FRGMGR
+1002 PRGMGR
-1008 EVPVDVQK
+1008 EVPADVQK
-1016 LVKKGKV
+1016 LVKRGKV
-1023 TPAQYDAIEANME
+1023 TPVQFNAIVANME

-1041 VQTAKLRE
+1041 VQTAELRK
-1049 LWDKQWPMPTAA
+1049 LWDKRWPMPTAA
-1061 ELEVAIGKFLDA
+1061 ELEVAIRKFLDA

-1112 EVDPTTSRDKKR
+1112 EVDPTTSKDKKR

-1188 DLDKADESKL
+1188 DLDKADERKL
-1198 QALGLSDKLS
+1198 QTLGLSDKLS
-1208 AAESVFFKGTSQ
+1208 AAESVFFAGTSQ

-1256 KNRRIIDIAK
+1256 KNRRIIDVAK

-1310 VYSKEEIDYLR
+1310 GYSKEEIDYIR
-1321 YEQRKTPRK
+1321 YGQSKTPRK
-1330 GKEANVDYVL
+1330 GKEDNFGYVL
-1340 RDFQERTG
+1340 RDFQKRTG
-1348 IDPEKLTDNEV
+1348 IDPETLTDNEV

-1381 GAAYANATA
+1381 GAAYADAKA
-1390 GKVIVKRKSGADQV
+1390 GKVIVKRKSGAAQLWDLQAE
-1404 QGLRAAE
+1404 GLEERLNN
-1411 IEKFIN
+1411 IN
-1417 DIKKGSTTN
+1417 KRIIVGQYATKAIS
-1426 STNARIYSMES
+1426 ARIFDMES

-1744 VDGVLKTAQTWVKK
+1744 VDGVLIIAQTWVKK

-2044 IVDNLKSQLRYNADE
+2044 IVEKLKSQLRYNADE

-2379 GGMPIYGVLSTM
+2379 GGTPIYGVLSTM

-2422 ELTGMDFAAR
+2422 ELTGMDISAR

-2497 MPASVRNVLKTG
+2497 LPASVRNVLKTG

-2553 NSQLTRISTT
+2553 NSQLTRINTT

-2600 VGTRFPKA
+2600 VGTRYPKA
-2608 ILNGKTLRK
+2608 ILNGENLRK

-2639 ENELRLL
+2639 ENELRFL

>member
-1 MADIVIPGEISG
+1 V
-13 RRYGFTIS
+13 
-21 GAEPTIDERKRI
+21 
-33 DAILRQQEGAFAKD
+33 
-47 YEQKYGQS
+47 
-55 ATPGQGSG
+55 
-63 FLNRA
+63 
-68 GEFGKGIGAGV
+68 
-79 VGTLENVS
+79 
-87 LGAAAL
+87 
-93 LPQNLEDPTRE
+93 
-104 FIRSTGYALTPQA
+104 
-117 DIGLED
+117 IGL
-123 TIEGKLGQG
+123 
-132 LGSFATFGLASS
+132 
-144 IPYAGPIIAGLSGM
+144 P
-158 GEASE
+158 
-163 RAYAADA
+163 
-170 TPEQRALATAF
+170 AL
-181 GAPIGLFELLPVKSL
+181 
-196 GFLKNN
+196 
-202 FSSYLGKIF
+202 
-211 LEGGI
+211 
-216 EGAQE
+216 
-221 AASELAQNLV
+221 
-231 EQGIYNPEKGT
+231 
-242 IEGTG
+242 
-247 ESFGVGAGTGAI
+247 
-259 VQALLGLLPGK
+259 
-270 TRGGAATTTPDQAE
+270 
-284 MFPTEDLGQA
+284 
-294 PARATPDQAE
+294 
-304 MFPTENLG
+304 
-312 QAPAQPDERQL
+312 
-323 DLFNPEQI
+323 
-331 AQRARDERQLDLFDN
+331 
-346 PEQIAQRARDEAIA
+346 
-360 ILREE
+360 
-365 TEFAKRVAQT
+365 
-375 ASRTASLDTLGAA
+375 
-388 DPEEAKIA
+388 
-396 ETAAEAD
+396 
-403 RRAEEAALANKTA
+403 
-416 PAFGAV
+416 
-422 IDLPAFND
+422 ND
-430 EEFDAQADAIA
+430 EEFDAQAEEIV

-474 TVDAPQRDLFGGG
+474 TVDAPQRDLFGDE
-487 TEDAVI
+487 TENAVI

-518 AGTGKADN
+518 AGTGKADD
-526 QRLGDGQPP
+526 QRLGDGQPQA
-535 TADVG
+535 ADVG

-546 SSALIN
+546 
-552 RVKATLK
+552 
-559 KEATTGLKG
+559 
-568 TDATKPIQALNI
+568 
-580 IANMTVGGQK
+580 
-590 IGREKATLIV
+590 
-600 KDLQK
+600 
-605 QGFLEEPNF
+605 
-614 RGEAKL
+614 
-620 SSTRNDAP
+620 
-628 AGAVAQPSTLD
+628 PSTLD
-639 TPIAP
+639 TPIATFTTEKGSTYELFP
-644 PQLNID
+644 DATTTRNRAPRDDNEVSGPQPRSSKTIFMSTKAVNDWGPIFQNTEVPVQLVPLAD
-650 NPAGTWLEGKIE
+650 NKAKLVHLKNYGPKKAG
-662 RAQKDKAD
+662 DD
-670 AEPDTYK
+670 
-677 ANLGNSAGVTGWFEK
+677 
-692 PLNLDPKMLAKFKGA
+692 
-707 MGEEKIRTSSPKLKR
+707 
-722 LQKDIAEEGYKP
+722 
-734 EAILIHVREDGTP
+734 
-747 FIVDGNHRVT
+747 
-757 EAAASGRQSIPVEIK
+757 ASGIFDFTTTPKTGLHPVEIADSTNSD
-772 YLRGAEAVDGPLNPS
+772 RRN
-787 ILSGNAAADG
+787 IHFGNKIVSLDAAADG

-855 EPTLFDLAAAD
+855 EATLFDLAAAD

-899 APVETKG
+899 ARVETKG
-906 QPFLPLLQTQ
+906 QPFLPLSQTQ
-916 GGTEQRLLPVQTIG
+916 GGTELLPG
-930 TGYYA
+930 
-935 QTEDGQDESIGGTE
+935 
-949 LLSVES
+949 ES
-955 LAGFNERIKR
+955 LADFNERIRR
-965 DKLEPTGV
+965 DKLEPAGV

-987 APGGPTPVGATFKPV
+987 APGGPTPVGATLAPV
-1002 FRGMGR
+1002 PRGMGR
-1008 EVPVDVQK
+1008 EVPVNVQK
-1016 LVKKGKV
+1016 LAKRGKV
-1023 TPAQYDAIEANME
+1023 TPAQADAIVANME

-1041 VQTAKLRE
+1041 VQTAELRE

-1061 ELEVAIGKFLDA
+1061 ELEVAIRKFLDA

-1124 IVNLLAPRQGDV
+1124 IVNLLDPRQGDV

-1143 DRTEARHAKTYF
+1143 DRNKARTEARHAKTYF

-1188 DLDKADESKL
+1188 DLGKADESKL

-1208 AAESVFFKGTSQ
+1208 AAESVFFEGTSQ

-1321 YEQRKTPRK
+1321 YGQTKTPRK
-1330 GKEANVDYVL
+1330 GKEDNFDYVL
-1340 RDFQERTG
+1340 RDFQKRTG

-1381 GAAYANATA
+1381 GAAYANAKA
-1390 GKVIVKRKSGADQV
+1390 GKFTAERKSVAAQV
-1404 QGLRAAE
+1404 WDLRAEDLEEYLNTANKR
-1411 IEKFIN
+1411 IIVGQYKAI
-1417 DIKKGSTTN
+1417 S
-1426 STNARIYSMES
+1426 ARIFDMES

-1717 KYNIIG
+1717 KFNIRG

-1744 VDGVLKTAQTWVKK
+1744 VDGVLIIAQTWVKK

-2379 GGMPIYGVLSTM
+2379 GGTPIYGVLSTM

-2422 ELTGMDFAAR
+2422 ELTGMDISAR

-2458 IGGPAWSTGTQI
+2458 IGGPAYSTGTQI

-2497 MPASVRNVLKTG
+2497 LPASVRNVLKTG

-2534 LMGQFFGFA
+2534 LMGQFFGFT

-2553 NSQLTRISTT
+2553 NSQLTRINTT

-2600 VGTRFPKA
+2600 VGTRYPKA
-2608 ILNGKTLRK
+2608 ILNGENLRK

-2639 ENELRLL
+2639 ENELRFL